1 MKLLM
6 ESWRNYVETNEDKEL
21 LKEGALGF
29 FKGGALG
36 SALGLPFGP
45 SAALMGGGLGAAI
58 GGLRGGDDEEEGKKE
73 TVKKVEPEEES
84 DFMGVVLDIIGVIG
98 DIPQIAGV
106 TGGISVLISSSAD
119 AINGVRYIKRGEP
132 FFALLS
138 FISAIPAVGDVLGKG
153 VKYFGKAATAA
164 TAAAVATGKTAK
176 QAERV
181 PKVAKA
187 ISRANT
193 AKDIEM
199 AFAKRFGPEGA
210 LQANKFFQFVTK
222 NGHFIEL
229 LAKHALKAKEKG
241 GGKLSKK
248 DLKQIAKSDEFWQ
261 LLESIKEAGA
271 SGQA

>member
-1 MKLLM
+1 M
-6 ESWRNYVETNEDKEL
+6 ESWRKYVETNEDEEL
-21 LKEGALGF
+21 LEEGALGF
-29 FKGGALG
+29 FKGGVLG
-36 SALGLPFGP
+36 SLLGMPFGP
-45 SAALMGGGLGAAI
+45 TTALMGGGLGAAV
-58 GGLRGGDDEEEGKKE
+58 GGLRGDGEEEEGKKG
-73 TVKKVEPEEES
+73 TVKVEPEEEG

-98 DIPQIAGV
+98 DVPQIAAATAGM
-106 TGGISVLISSSAD
+106 SVAISSTAD
-119 AINGVRYIKRGEP
+119 VINGVRYIKRGEP

-138 FISAIPAVGDVLGKG
+138 FISAIPAVGDVLAKG
-153 VKYFGKAATAA
+153 AKYFGKAATAA

-187 ISRANT
+187 ISRAN
-193 AKDIEM
+193 K
-199 AFAKRFGPEGA
+199 AKRFGEEGT

-222 NGHFIEL
+222 NGHYIEMV
-229 LAKHALKAKEKG
+229 AKHALKAKEKG

-261 LLESIKEAGA
+261 LLESIKEASP